1 MKKKRNMPDM
11 VITPPRYHRRAPTS
25 AEAAAFKEELAAKVA
40 QYQTTTDSKRS
51 E

>member
-40 QYQTTTDSKRS
+40 QYNKNTTTKG

>member
-25 AEAAAFKEELAAKVA
+25 AEAAAFKTELDAKVA
-40 QYQTTTDSKRS
+40 KYKN
-51 E
+51 ENAAKKGE